1 MARKVYIPNTKADA
15 AIDKILSEL
24 YLLKTVVDVGKDEEV
39 KSKIDSI
46 RTLLLEFKKIM

>member
-1 MARKVYIPNTKADA
+1 MARKVYVPNTKANL

-24 YLLKTVVDVGKDEEV
+24 YLLKTVVDLGDDEEV

-46 RTLLLEFKKIM
+46 RTLLLEFKEIM